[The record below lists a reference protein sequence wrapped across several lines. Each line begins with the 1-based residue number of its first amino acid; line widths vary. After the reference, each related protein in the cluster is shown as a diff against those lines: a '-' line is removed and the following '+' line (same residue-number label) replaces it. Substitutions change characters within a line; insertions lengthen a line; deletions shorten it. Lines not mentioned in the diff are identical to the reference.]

1 MQFLYKTV
9 KEVLDSGRIGSP
21 VFVRCILF
29 PSLLFPSIT
38 RNCDENEE
46 RNCDEN
52 IEAQIASDREHLT
65 DVLAKSLAT
74 VSSWLDASPQ
84 RVYAQGGKDAGQIT
98 ATVHYVSGQT
108 ALVSV
113 GTVKANDT
121 PCADL
126 MLLGNKGAIYHDSLI
141 LPSFAIAADSLV
153 AKQLPNTKLF
163 MDAVERSLQTGK
175 SAIIEGGKTDE

>member
-21 VFVRCILF
+21 VFVRCI
-29 PSLLFPSIT
+29 
-38 RNCDENEE
+38 
-46 RNCDEN
+46 
-52 IEAQIASDREHLT
+52 AQLASDREHLT

-74 VSSWLDASPQ
+74 ASSWLDASPQ

-98 ATVHYVSGQT
+98 ATVHYATGQT

-113 GTVKANDT
+113 GTVKANGT
-121 PCADL
+121 PRADL
-126 MLLGNKGAIYHDSLI
+126 MLLGNKGAIYHDSLL
-141 LPSFAIAADSLV
+141 LPSLAIAAGPV
-153 AKQLPNTKLF
+153 AQTEQLPITRLL

-175 SAIIEGGKTDE
+175 SAIIGTGEKL

>member
-29 PSLLFPSIT
+29 PPLLFPSLT
-38 RNCDENEE
+38 

>member
-29 PSLLFPSIT
+29 SSL
-38 RNCDENEE
+38 N

-52 IEAQIASDREHLT
+52 IEAQIASDREYLT
-65 DVLAKSLAT
+65 DALAEALAT
-74 VSSWLDASPQ
+74 AGLWLGASPQ

-113 GTVKANDT
+113 GTVKANGT
-121 PCADL
+121 PRADL

-141 LPSFAIAADSLV
+141 LPSFAIAV
-153 AKQLPNTKLF
+153 AGPVSQTEQLPITRLL
-163 MDAVERSLQTGK
+163 MDAVEHSLQTGK
-175 SAIIEGGKTDE
+175 SAIIEGGEDQ

>member
-9 KEVLDSGRIGSP
+9 KEVLDSERIGSP
-21 VFVRCILF
+21 VFVRCI
-29 PSLLFPSIT
+29 
-38 RNCDENEE
+38 
-46 RNCDEN
+46 
-52 IEAQIASDREHLT
+52 AQIASDREHLT
-65 DVLAKSLAT
+65 DALAEALAT
-74 VSSWLDASPQ
+74 ANLWLDSPPQ

-121 PCADL
+121 PRADL
-126 MLLGNKGAIYHDSLI
+126 MLLGNKGAIYHDSII
-141 LPSFAIAADSLV
+141 LPLFAIAAGPVSQTE
-153 AKQLPNTKLF
+153 QLPITRLL
-163 MDAVERSLQTGK
+163 MDAIELSLQTGK

>member
-21 VFVRCILF
+21 VFVRCI
-29 PSLLFPSIT
+29 
-38 RNCDENEE
+38 
-46 RNCDEN
+46 
-52 IEAQIASDREHLT
+52 AQIASDRENLK
-65 DVLAKSLAT
+65 DVLAEALAT
-74 VSSWLDASPQ
+74 ANLWLDASPQ

-113 GTVKANDT
+113 GTVKANGT
-121 PCADL
+121 PRADL

-141 LPSFAIAADSLV
+141 LPSFAIAAAGSV
-153 AKQLPNTKLF
+153 SQTEQLPITKSL
-163 MDAVERSLQTGK
+163 MDAVESSLQTGK